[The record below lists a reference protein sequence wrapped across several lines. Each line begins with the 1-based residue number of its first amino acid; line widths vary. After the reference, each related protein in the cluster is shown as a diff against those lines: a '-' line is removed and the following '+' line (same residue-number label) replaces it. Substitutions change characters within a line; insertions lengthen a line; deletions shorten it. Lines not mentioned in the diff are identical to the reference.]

1 MLSRHFRPPLL
12 PCAGSFCGRWLA
24 IIFVPGKPSM
34 FMLPGPLSDGGSV
47 SMCVG
52 YSVSVGREI
61 YSAIPTA
68 LAHRAE
74 VEQLF
79 GADWEIITV
88 FYVCLRMCPSTGAR
102 NSMTKHT
109 RLARNSLHV
118 SNFKRP
124 LRTPWALNGV
134 GSIILVVFF
143 LA

>member
-1 MLSRHFRPPLL
+1 
-12 PCAGSFCGRWLA
+12 
-24 IIFVPGKPSM
+24 M

-79 GADWEIITV
+79 GADWEMITV
-88 FYVCLRMCPSTGAR
+88 FFSFAFECVQAKEPE
-102 NSMTKHT
+102 T
-109 RLARNSLHV
+109 R
-118 SNFKRP
+118 
-124 LRTPWALNGV
+124 
-134 GSIILVVFF
+134 
-143 LA
+143 